1 MDMVVGLASGG
12 LARLTLEQEVML
24 GGDRAV
30 CPGKMNLGARGW
42 RNGMEECLH
51 PGAGD
56 FKEKSFDFFL
66 GFIYTQLLSKKV
78 LQ

>member
-1 MDMVVGLASGG
+1 
-12 LARLTLEQEVML
+12 
-24 GGDRAV
+24 
-30 CPGKMNLGARGW
+30 MNLGARGW